1 MAAWGA
7 GLHRAAPIATIQ
19 QLGSC
24 SGVGMVRA
32 AVLLL
37 MLPSLLMPPGVCICQ
52 FVALRESPASS
63 SPVALPAPS
72 DHSKRAR
79 SECSC
84 TACRSHLDTDQVDLG
99 NGLARGEPSPIEE
112 HGHWPGCPAAI
123 NAVAH
128 SLPLPV
134 TTVPADVCSPPAVF
148 TGVEPALIQPIL
160 MKDQTA
166 TAYSPPLFLANCS
179 LLI

>member
-1 MAAWGA
+1 MGSGIASSGTHRYDSTTRILFGSWNGSGGGPPTDAAIAAHAA
-7 GLHRAAPIATIQ
+7 GRVHL
-19 QLGSC
+19 S
-24 SGVGMVRA
+24 VR
-32 AVLLL
+32 
-37 MLPSLLMPPGVCICQ
+37 CI
-52 FVALRESPASS
+52 RESPASS